1 MPDSPDGGRRVAS
14 QLDAQHK
21 QADPPGLQPLLLGPA
36 TATCRRSCSAVTFA
50 MVSAAVSEAS
60 SSSGTTTPMKTPGE
74 TRPPMILAVNDET
87 ARRRSA
93 GPSASAAC
101 QGRFSALG
109 HARNDDAA
117 TSGGKGAMTPRTAVA
132 APGSHRWPRADGGGT
147 DDWPGER
154 CRVRAPGDP
163 PPGA

>member
-1 MPDSPDGGRRVAS
+1 MPDSMDGGRRVAS

-21 QADPPGLQPLLLGPA
+21 QADPPGLQPLLLGRGDRDLPEELQRSDVRDGERSGQRGRLLEWHDNADADAGRDQPA
-36 TATCRRSCSAVTFA
+36 DDL
-50 MVSAAVSEAS
+50 
-60 SSSGTTTPMKTPGE
+60 G
-74 TRPPMILAVNDET
+74 AVNDET

-132 APGSHRWPRADGGGT
+132 ALAAIAG
-147 DDWPGER
+147 
-154 CRVRAPGDP
+154 
-163 PPGA
+163 